1 MAFAASSASPQF
13 GTILRTFRRAAG
25 LSQEDLAAL
34 AGLSTHAVGDLE
46 RGYRYRP
53 RQETVTLLR
62 EALQLNQE
70 DQILFEAAA
79 RRAGRRVRDTVT
91 PPLYDDHCLLPPFI
105 GRATEWTR
113 CERYLAGEENP
124 LLFIAGEPG
133 VGKTRLLCEIGSR
146 AFARGWGVLAARC
159 RRGGESYGPLLDLIV
174 RAIRRQTPA
183 ERRANLRGCAWLGSV
198 LPELVEILPAP
209 VPSWPLGREAE
220 RRLVTAAIT
229 RFLTNMAGPAGTLLL
244 LDDSHLADGDT
255 LELLPHLV
263 RATTDEDNSLAIRV
277 IGTYRST
284 EVDSRTGFMRQLAD
298 LMQMQA
304 ACHLSL
310 VPLSAAEASALLEH
324 LLPDTDTG
332 AALRRRSRDQVRVR
346 SGGVPFFLVHCAEQ
360 LRLTLDAPETVTL
373 RPDCRDA
380 VAEARHCQGQ
390 PLPVPWI
397 VAESIRQ
404 RLAELPAAG
413 YDAVQIVALAGYSL
427 SDTLLLKVLRLAG
440 HTEEQA
446 VFGVEAA
453 GYARLLLEREGP
465 AYAFAHPVIG
475 DVVTSNISAA
485 RRMLLRRRFG
495 EACEALKPLRQRR
508 EEHHM
513 CVEIHAR
520 ERA

>member
-46 RGYRYRP
+46 RGYRSRP

-70 DQILFEAAA
+70 DQVLFEAAA
-79 RRAGRRVRDTVT
+79 RRAARRARDTVS
-91 PPLYDDHCLLPPFI
+91 PPLYGDHGLLPPFI
-105 GRATEWTR
+105 GRAAEWTR

-146 AFARGWGVLAARC
+146 AFAQGWGVLAARC
-159 RRGGESYGPLLDLIV
+159 RRGGAGESYGPLLDLIV
-174 RAIRRQTPA
+174 RAIRRQTPR
-183 ERRANLRGCAWLGSV
+183 ERRASLRGCAWLASV

-209 VPSWPLGREAE
+209 VPGWPLGREAE

-263 RATTDEDNSLAIRV
+263 RATTDKDDSLAIRV

-298 LMQMQA
+298 SMQTQA

-310 VPLSAAEASALLEH
+310 APLSAAEASELLEH
-324 LLPDTDTG
+324 LLPDTG
-332 AALRRRSRDQVRVR
+332 AALRRRSRDQVRLR

-380 VAEARHCQGQ
+380 VAEARHRQGQ

-413 YDAVQIVALAGYSL
+413 YDAVQIVALAGYSV

-453 GYARLLLEREGP
+453 GHARLLLEREGP

-475 DVVTSNISAA
+475 DVVTSNLGAA

-495 EACEALKPLRQRR
+495 EAREALEALRQRR
-508 EEHHM
+508 EEH
-513 CVEIHAR
+513 
-520 ERA
+520 